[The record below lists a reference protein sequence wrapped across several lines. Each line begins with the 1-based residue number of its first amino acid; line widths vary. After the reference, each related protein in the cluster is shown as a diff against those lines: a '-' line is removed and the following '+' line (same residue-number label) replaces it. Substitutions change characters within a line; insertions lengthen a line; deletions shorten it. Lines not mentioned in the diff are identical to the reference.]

1 VAAKRGYCSLCARLQ
16 RLHPA
21 SPPDLAAELPSA
33 RAASI
38 AGEIGLVTAI
48 LYAAAVVLYMGLG
61 NLIGW
66 YLTRGGGFNSGKRRN
81 VIAIS
86 MLIDNCIFSCA
97 VC

>member
-1 VAAKRGYCSLCARLQ
+1 M
-16 RLHPA
+16 
-21 SPPDLAAELPSA
+21 
-33 RAASI
+33 
-38 AGEIGLVTAI
+38 TAI
-48 LYAAAVVLYMGLG
+48 LYAAAIVLYMELG